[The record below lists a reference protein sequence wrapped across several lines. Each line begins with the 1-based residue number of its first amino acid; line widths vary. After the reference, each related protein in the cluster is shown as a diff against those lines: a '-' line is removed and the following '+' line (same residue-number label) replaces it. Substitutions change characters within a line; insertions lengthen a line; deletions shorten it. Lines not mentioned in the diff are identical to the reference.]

1 MSIKSNSG
9 KPFELFE
16 FQVIGKAR
24 GGLGRV
30 GDYYTRDRS
39 TPRLDADFV
48 SWNFCPFVWRVF
60 GNIS

>member
-9 KPFELFE
+9 NSFYHLEL
-16 FQVIGKAR
+16 QVIGKAR

-39 TPRLDADFV
+39 TPRLDDDFV
-48 SWNFCPFVWRVF
+48 S
-60 GNIS
+60 